1 MSPEAYLEMAD
12 TEARHW
18 WFTGRRAILDSV
30 LSSMELP
37 DAPRIL
43 EIGSGTGGNLDLLST
58 YGNVSAIE
66 MDPAARLISIEKTD
80 GRFDI
85 RQGRCPDDMPFQPA
99 SFDLICMFDVLEH
112 IEADL
117 ATLALA
123 KTLLAAGGRILL
135 TVPANRWMWG
145 PHDVFLHHKRRY
157 SASELQHKVR
167 AAELHMDRIT
177 HFNTL
182 LFPLAA
188 AVRIKDRL
196 VGNNSASGTGIPSAL
211 MNFAFHHTFSSER
224 HLLRFASLPFG
235 VSLLA
240 IVSAT

>member
-18 WFTGRRAILDSV
+18 WFTGRRAILDTV
-30 LSSMELP
+30 IADLHLP
-37 DAPRIL
+37 AAASIL
-43 EIGSGTGGNLDLLST
+43 EIGSGTGGNLDLLAAH
-58 YGNVSAIE
+58 GKVSAVE
-66 MDPAARLISIEKTD
+66 MDPTAMSISIAKTG

-85 RQGRCPDDMPFQPA
+85 RAGHCPETMPFPAA
-99 SFDLICMFDVLEH
+99 SFDLVCMFDVLEH
-112 IEADL
+112 IEQDRE
-117 ATLALA
+117 TLALA
-123 KTLLAAGGRILL
+123 RSMLATGGRILL

-145 PHDVFLHHKRRY
+145 AHDVFLHHKRRY
-157 SASELQHKVR
+157 G
-167 AAELHMDRIT
+167 AAELRQKARDAKLHLDRIT

-196 VGNNSASGTGIPSAL
+196 VGKQSASGTAIPAAPMNLAL
-211 MNFAFHHTFSSER
+211 HHTFGSER
-224 HLLRFASLPFG
+224 HLLRFMRLPFG

-240 IVSAT
+240 VMSAG